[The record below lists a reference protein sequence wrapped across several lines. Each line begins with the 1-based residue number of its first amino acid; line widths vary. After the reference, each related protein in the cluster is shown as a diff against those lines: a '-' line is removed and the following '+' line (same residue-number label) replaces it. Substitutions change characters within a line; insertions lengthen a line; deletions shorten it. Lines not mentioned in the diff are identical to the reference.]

1 MSKTDWV
8 QIDAELEYAKV
19 FEDDRDMGNEKVNL
33 DKFQGVYRVTCIM
46 DDENKQKL
54 LKAGVPQDHD
64 LLEQKVR
71 EFMEAEGI
79 DDPDLA
85 AFKYGKTKEG
95 EKLTTK
101 VGYQQKFKKRDDGRW
116 SFSFKRPHFNPNLAG
131 SVNSKT
137 GEVNDGYMG
146 APRVTDYAATQEA
159 KEFVM
164 WDPEVKLGN
173 GTKAKVKVQIYKGGN
188 SSIITLEAV
197 SVVEH
202 VEYIPAEY
210 DLV

>member
-1 MSKTDWV
+1 MSNTKWV
-8 QIDAELEYAKV
+8 TIDCELEYAKV
-19 FEDDRDMGNEKVNL
+19 FEDNRDMGSEKVNL
-33 DKFQGVYRVTCIM
+33 DKFEGVYRVTCIM

-54 LKAGVPQDHD
+54 LDAGVPQDHD

-71 EFMEAEGI
+71 AFMEAEGI

-95 EKLTTK
+95 EKLTAK

-131 SVNSKT
+131 KINPKT
-137 GEVNDGYMG
+137 GEENDGYMYG
-146 APRVTDYAATQEA
+146 PRVTDYAATQEA
-159 KEFVM
+159 GEFVL
-164 WDPEVKLGN
+164 WNPEVKLGN
-173 GTKAKVKVQIYKGGN
+173 GTKAKVKVAVYKGAG

-202 VEYIPAEY
+202 VEFNPEPSE
-210 DLV
+210 LV